1 MIELI
6 FHNIHDHGVNITE
19 LWTQEIERR
28 SGGQVHFSL
37 YTAGGPQLTARADV
51 VRDVPAGGGQY
62 PLLDLVQTPL
72 VFPGATAGSRV
83 LAQLYAEFPELGL
96 ELNDFKVAGLSLGA
110 LMAVFSS
117 RKWGPIRTL
126 ADLKGAR
133 TRSLLPIDSAIASL
147 GAIPMHVDYLDI
159 ARQLESGELDAT
171 ILGLLPAK
179 MFDLAD
185 RGAPY
190 CTLTGNLS
198 ITMHPMRSY
207 FKWDSWNKLP
217 MDIQKIIDSLG
228 PAGGDCW
235 FAVQS
240 GVDADR
246 HLEEALDYF
255 RRRGE
260 IIALAPA
267 ELARWQERLQP
278 LRQSCLNA
286 LEARGL
292 PAKKYFA
299 RMLEL
304 VEKGYN
310 SN

>member
-6 FHNIHDHGVNITE
+6 FHNIHDHGVTITK
-19 LWTQEIERR
+19 LWTEEIERR
-28 SGGQVHFSL
+28 SGGRVHFDIQ
-37 YTAGGPQLTARADV
+37 TGGGPQLTARADV
-51 VRDVPAGGGQY
+51 VRDVPAGGGHH

-72 VFPGATAGSRV
+72 VFPSATIGSRV
-83 LAQLYAEFPELGL
+83 IAQLYFEFPELRQ

-110 LMAVFSS
+110 LMAIFSS
-117 RKWGPIRTL
+117 KKWGAVRTL
-126 ADLKGAR
+126 EDLKGAR
-133 TRSLLPIDSAIASL
+133 TRSLPPIDSAIAAL
-147 GAIPMHVDYLDI
+147 GAVPVQVDYSDI
-159 ARQLESGELDAT
+159 ARQLETGELDAT

-179 MFDLAD
+179 MFDLVD

-198 ITMHPMRSY
+198 ITMHPMRTY
-207 FKWDSWNKLP
+207 FKWHSWNKLP
-217 MDIQKIIDSLG
+217 PDIQKIIDSLG
-228 PAGGDCW
+228 PAGSDCW

-240 GVDADR
+240 GLDADR
-246 HLEEALDYF
+246 HLQEALDYF
-255 RRRGE
+255 HRQGE
-260 IIALAPA
+260 IISISPA
-267 ELARWQERLQP
+267 ELTRWQSRLLP
-278 LRQSCLNA
+278 LRQSSLNA

-310 SN
+310 SK